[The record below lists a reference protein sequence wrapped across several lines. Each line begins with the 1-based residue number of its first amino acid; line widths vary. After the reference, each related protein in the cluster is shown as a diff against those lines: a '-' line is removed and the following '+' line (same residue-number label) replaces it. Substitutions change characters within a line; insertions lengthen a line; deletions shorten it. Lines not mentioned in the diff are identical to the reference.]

1 MLIKFTYVDAQTR
14 RPLTEEPAAAGP
26 ILPDAL
32 GIAIDFGDESN
43 WPCLYPTFYGHC
55 DDNAD
60 PATPGILAV
69 IDQAEFDAAKA
80 KEDEARL
87 NRKKSEV
94 RSQRNWY
101 LASTD
106 WTQFADA
113 PLTPTQK
120 THWSVYRQQLRAVPL
135 QPGFPNDVEWP
146 LAPDHAEFD
155 ATLAVPESV
164 TIRQARLA
172 LLAEGKLDM
181 VDQAIT
187 GLPEAEKFVAQ
198 IEWEYATEVRRDS
211 PLVVKIGAVL
221 GMTND
226 QLDNL
231 FIAAVGL

>member
-26 ILPDAL
+26 ILPDAP

-80 KEDEARL
+80 KEDAARL

-120 THWSVYRQQLRAVPL
+120 THWSTYRQQLRAVPL
-135 QPGFPNDVEWP
+135 QPGFPNEVEWP
-146 LAPDHAEFD
+146 LAPDHADFD
-155 ATLAVPESV
+155 ATPAVPESV
-164 TIRQARLA
+164 SIRQARLA

-181 VDQAIT
+181 VDQVIAA
-187 GLPEAEKFVAQ
+187 LPAAQ
-198 IEWEYATEVRRDS
+198 SAAAAIEWEYATEVRRNSALLAALAPALSLDDAALDALF
-211 PLVVKIGAVL
+211 LVAQDL
-221 GMTND
+221 
-226 QLDNL
+226 
-231 FIAAVGL
+231 